1 MRGGI
6 GAIRRA
12 GWDGTPSTEIEATV
26 EGCGAETVR
35 GDEAAEM
42 DDARDERRL
51 TLALFAVA
59 WGANQFTPLL
69 LVYRQR
75 FGFGPAMLA
84 LWGCTRWGSCRGCCW
99 AGPPRTRAAAT
110 RWSFRSSSS
119 RWSPPGV
126 LIAGALWS
134 PALALGRL
142 VGGVVSGVVFGAGS
156 AWLVELSAALHTR
169 RAALAVT
176 AGFCLGPLAAGLVAD
191 ALPWPAVVPYL
202 PHLVLMAVAL
212 PGVSRRG
219 RRSAPA
225 RTRGDSPRR
234 RESRQRFHRGVA
246 PVAPFVFGTVAVA
259 FVVLPTRFPPLPHP
273 VALVGL
279 MTGVT
284 LGMGAAI
291 QSLGRRLEA
300 GRPGRAAVAG
310 LAFATVG
317 LAVAAWTARAPT
329 LPGVLL
335 SMGLLGSA
343 YGLCLV
349 GGLSAAG
356 SLADAGTRG
365 TLVGWFYAWAYLGF
379 AAPFV
384 VAWLSRLADMPRVLL
399 GGSALAALSAVSVAR
414 ELARWNTPSAGGAG
428 HPRPP
433 CVPESNA
440 PRKRTTRRW
449 PGPIEGGYPPRVD
462 GEGRG
467 A

>member
-1 MRGGI
+1 M
-6 GAIRRA
+6 
-12 GWDGTPSTEIEATV
+12 
-26 EGCGAETVR
+26 
-35 GDEAAEM
+35 
-42 DDARDERRL
+42 
-51 TLALFAVA
+51 
-59 WGANQFTPLL
+59 
-69 LVYRQR
+69 YRQR
-75 FGFGPAMLA
+75 FGFGPAVLGA
-84 LWGCTRWGSCRGCCW
+84 LWGCYAVGLVPGLLLGGAASDARGRR
-99 AGPPRTRAAAT
+99 PVVVPFFFLSLVAT
-110 RWSFRSSSS
+110 
-119 RWSPPGV
+119 GV

-142 VGGVVSGVVFGAGS
+142 VAGVVSGVVFGAGS

-212 PGVSRRG
+212 PGVISARETLRPGTHARRVPPSR
-219 RRSAPA
+219 
-225 RTRGDSPRR
+225 
-234 RESRQRFHRGVA
+234 EVRQRFHRGVA
-246 PVAPFVFGTVAVA
+246 PAAPFVFGTVAVA

-291 QSLGRRLEA
+291 QSLGRRLET

-349 GGLSAAG
+349 GGLG
-356 SLADAGTRG
+356 GRKPRRRGDAGHAGGVVLR
-365 TLVGWFYAWAYLGF
+365 LGLPGLCR
-379 AAPFV
+379 AV
-384 VAWLSRLADMPRVLL
+384 RRRLAEPARRHAP
-399 GGSALAALSAVSVAR
+399 GAARRKRPGRAVGACVAR
-414 ELARWNTPSAGGAG
+414 ELARWNTPSAGGAR
-428 HPRPP
+428 HHRPP
-433 CVPESNA
+433 CVPEFLNA

-449 PGPIEGGYPPRVD
+449 PGPIEGGYPP
-462 GEGRG
+462 GSMEGRG

>member
-1 MRGGI
+1 MR
-6 GAIRRA
+6 
-12 GWDGTPSTEIEATV
+12 
-26 EGCGAETVR
+26 
-35 GDEAAEM
+35 AAEM
-42 DDARDERRL
+42 EDSRDERRL

-75 FGFGPAMLA
+75 FGFGPAVLGA
-84 LWGCTRWGSCRGCCW
+84 LWGCYAVGLVPGLLLGGAASDARGRR
-99 AGPPRTRAAAT
+99 PVVVPFFFLSLVAT
-110 RWSFRSSSS
+110 C
-119 RWSPPGV
+119 V

-134 PALALGRL
+134 PALAVGRL
-142 VGGVVSGVVFGAGS
+142 VAGVVSGVVFGAGS

-202 PHLVLMAVAL
+202 PHLVLMAAAL
-212 PGVSRRG
+212 PGVRAARETLRPGTHARRLPPSPDV
-219 RRSAPA
+219 RR
-225 RTRGDSPRR
+225 
-234 RESRQRFHRGVA
+234 RFHRGVA

-284 LGMGAAI
+284 LGTGAAI

-300 GRPGRAAVAG
+300 ARAGRAAVAG

-317 LAVAAWTARAPT
+317 LAVAAWTSRGPT
-329 LPGVLL
+329 LVGVLL

-356 SLADAGTRG
+356 RLADAGTRG
-365 TLVGWFYAWAYLGF
+365 TLVGWFYAWAYVGF

-384 VAWLSRLADMPRVLL
+384 VAWLTRFIDMPRVLL
-399 GGSALAALSAVSVAR
+399 AGSALAALSGVSVAR
-414 ELARWNTPSAGGAG
+414 ELARWNTSSGGRAAA
-428 HPRPP
+428 PPAAVRP
-433 CVPESNA
+433 
-440 PRKRTTRRW
+440 
-449 PGPIEGGYPPRVD
+449 
-462 GEGRG
+462 
-467 A
+467 

>member
-1 MRGGI
+1 MR
-6 GAIRRA
+6 AA
-12 GWDGTPSTEIEATV
+12 G
-26 EGCGAETVR
+26 
-35 GDEAAEM
+35 M

-69 LVYRQR
+69 LMYRQR
-75 FGFGPAMLA
+75 FGFGPAMLGG
-84 LWGCTRWGSCRGCCW
+84 LWGCYAVGLVPGLLLGGAASDARGRR
-99 AGPPRTRAAAT
+99 PVVVPFFFFSLLAT
-110 RWSFRSSSS
+110 
-119 RWSPPGV
+119 GV

-142 VGGVVSGVVFGAGS
+142 VAGVVSGVVFGAGS
-156 AWLVELSAALHTR
+156 AWLVELSRALHTR

-191 ALPWPAVVPYL
+191 ALPWPAVLPYL

-212 PGVSRRG
+212 PGVISARETLRPGTQERRVPP
-219 RRSAPA
+219 SLEV
-225 RTRGDSPRR
+225 RR
-234 RESRQRFHRGVA
+234 RFQRGVA
-246 PVAPFVFGTVAVA
+246 PVAPFVFGSVAVA

-279 MTGVT
+279 MTGIT
-284 LGMGAAI
+284 LGTGAAI
-291 QSLGRRLEA
+291 QSLGRRLDA

-317 LAVAAWTARAPT
+317 LAVAAWTAGAPT

-356 SLADAGTRG
+356 RLADAGTRG

-379 AAPFV
+379 AAPFI
-384 VAWLSRLADMPRVLL
+384 VASLSRLVDMPRVLL
-399 GGSALAALSAVSVAR
+399 GGSALAALSAVTVAR
-414 ELARWNTPSAGGAG
+414 ELARWNTPSAGRA
-428 HPRPP
+428 PAPPTAVRP
-433 CVPESNA
+433 
-440 PRKRTTRRW
+440 
-449 PGPIEGGYPPRVD
+449 
-462 GEGRG
+462 
-467 A
+467 